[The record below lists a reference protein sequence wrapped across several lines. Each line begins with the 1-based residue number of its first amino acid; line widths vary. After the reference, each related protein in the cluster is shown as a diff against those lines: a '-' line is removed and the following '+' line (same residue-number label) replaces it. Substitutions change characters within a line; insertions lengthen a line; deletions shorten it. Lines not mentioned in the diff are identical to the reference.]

1 MATLELVFFVAMC
14 SGSEARPDMR
24 RSMEEWPEPQ
34 SRMLQPDRDGFT
46 STQVGRLV
54 VGSA

>member
-24 RSMEEWPEPQ
+24 RSMEQWPEPQ